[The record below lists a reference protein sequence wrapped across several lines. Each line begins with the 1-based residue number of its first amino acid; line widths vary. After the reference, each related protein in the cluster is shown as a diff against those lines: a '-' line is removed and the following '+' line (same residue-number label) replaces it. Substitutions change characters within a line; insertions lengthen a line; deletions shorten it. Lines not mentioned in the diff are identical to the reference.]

1 VQASVALDPVSLS
14 FGAVPSGSGNTL
26 QLSVQLT
33 NISGASKTYT
43 LEVAEP
49 SGSSVAF
56 SVSGGPITLVH
67 GASATVQVSMSPLKG
82 ASTGPKQA
90 VLKVSAGGG
99 VVAQAMLF
107 TLIK

>member
-1 VQASVALDPVSLS
+1 
-14 FGAVPSGSGNTL
+14 
-26 QLSVQLT
+26 
-33 NISGASKTYT
+33 
-43 LEVAEP
+43 
-49 SGSSVAF
+49 
-56 SVSGGPITLVH
+56 VSGGPITLVH